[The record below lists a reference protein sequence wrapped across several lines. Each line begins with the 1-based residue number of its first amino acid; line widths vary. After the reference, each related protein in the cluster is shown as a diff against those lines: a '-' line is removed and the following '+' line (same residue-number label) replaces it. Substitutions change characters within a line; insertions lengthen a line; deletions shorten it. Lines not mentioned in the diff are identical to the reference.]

1 MLLQEFLDLGFKI
14 TFEQMTTNYTMVVKE
29 DKRYVEI
36 FNAYASHNEE
46 LGDKLLKQYKI
57 DCRSR
62 ANQGTSD
69 GNMKLCELSLY
80 EEKMG
85 KRIVIEREDIRL
97 MLYVDSDTNV
107 VDRVLDALWYF
118 GSCSS
123 HTDIYSRDSEN
134 DTKTAK
140 TVLKW
145 VYHKRLNNAQHIRNY
160 YNKEIRELKKRYKSE
175 LETAKLGL
183 DFLKLFDG
191 FEVEE

>member
-14 TFEQMTTNYTMVVKE
+14 TFEQMTTNYTMVIKE

-36 FNAYASHNEE
+36 FNAYASHNGE
-46 LGDKLLKQYKI
+46 LGYKLLMQYKI
-57 DCRSR
+57 YCRSR
-62 ANQGTSD
+62 TNQGTDD

-85 KRIVIEREDIRL
+85 KRIIIEREDIRL

-134 DTKTAK
+134 DTTTAK

-191 FEVEE
+191 VEVEE

>member
-14 TFEQMTTNYTMVVKE
+14 TFEQPTTNYTMVVKE

-36 FNAYASHNEE
+36 FNAYANHDEV
-46 LGDKLLKQYKI
+46 LGDILLKKYKI

-62 ANQGTSD
+62 TSQGTDD
-69 GNMKLCELSLY
+69 GSMKLCELTLY

-85 KRIVIEREDIRL
+85 KRIIIERQDIQL

-123 HTDIYSRDSEN
+123 HTDIYSRDSEK

-140 TVLKW
+140 TILKW
-145 VYHKRLNNAQHIRNY
+145 IYHKRLNNAQHIRNY
-160 YNKEIRELKKRYKSE
+160 YNKEIKELKKQYKNE

-191 FEVEE
+191 VEVEE

>member
-14 TFEQMTTNYTMVVKE
+14 TFEQMTTNYTMVIKE

-36 FNAYASHNEE
+36 FNAYANHNED
-46 LGDKLLKQYKI
+46 LGYKLLMQYKI
-57 DCRSR
+57 YCRSR
-62 ANQGTSD
+62 TSQGTDD

-85 KRIVIEREDIRL
+85 KRIIIEREDIHL

-134 DTKTAK
+134 DNTTAK
-140 TVLKW
+140 TILKW

-191 FEVEE
+191 FEVE